1 MRPSYLVGAI
11 VLLIIGL
18 SCAGSEQ
25 AEEEAQRALYC
36 EMAQIYKDS
45 GGQYG
50 WPAYDG
56 ECE

>member
-1 MRPSYLVGAI
+1 MRLRYLIGAI
-11 VLLIIGL
+11 ALLIIGL
-18 SCAGSEQ
+18 SWADSEQ

-36 EMAQIYKDS
+36 EMVQINKDS

-56 ECE
+56 EC